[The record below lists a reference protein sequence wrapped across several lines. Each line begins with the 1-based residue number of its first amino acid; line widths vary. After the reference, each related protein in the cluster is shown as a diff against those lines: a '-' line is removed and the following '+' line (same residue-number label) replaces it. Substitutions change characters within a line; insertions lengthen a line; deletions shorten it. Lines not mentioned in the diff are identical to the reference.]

1 MRFIPACIPIAVAT
15 AILAQG
21 CASAAN
27 AQRLPVTPMGVREVQ
42 TRFFDGVSST
52 TAMKAVIDT
61 LQDGGFTID
70 RTDSAL
76 GLIVGTRQN
85 IHRPSSDQ
93 KALKYLAVGLT
104 YGLAALFPWG
114 KSLAVEVE
122 ASVNVTAIDD
132 GVRVRVALQRRTLDK
147 NGRAEKSEALT
158 EGILYQDLFEL
169 LGRSL
174 FVAQGQ

>member
-1 MRFIPACIPIAVAT
+1 MRFISSCILAAAT
-15 AILAQG
+15 AVLAEG
-21 CASAAN
+21 CASSGN
-27 AQRLPVTPMGVREVQ
+27 AQRIPVTPMGVREVQ
-42 TRFFDGVSST
+42 TRFFDGVNST
-52 TAMKAVIDT
+52 AAMKAVIDM

-76 GLIVGTRQN
+76 GLIVGTRQT
-85 IHRPSSDQ
+85 IRRPSDEQ
-93 KALKYLAVGLT
+93 KALKYLAVGFT

-114 KSLAVEVE
+114 KTLAVEVE

-132 GVRVRVALQRRTLDK
+132 GVRIRVALQQRTLDK
-147 NGRAEKSEALT
+147 NGRTEKSEALT

-174 FVAQGQ
+174 FVGQGQ

>member
-1 MRFIPACIPIAVAT
+1 MRSIPAWIPIAVAT

-85 IHRPSSDQ
+85 ISRPSAEQ

-104 YGLAALFPWG
+104 YGVAALLPWS
-114 KSLAVEVE
+114 KTLAVEVE

-132 GVRVRVALQRRTLDK
+132 GVRIRVALQQRTLDK
-147 NGRAEKSEALT
+147 NGRTEKSEALT

-174 FVAQGQ
+174 FVGQGQ